1 MAAREVSSR
10 NRSVATPTVGR
21 SQVVVGGGTG
31 SVRSADDTEV
41 VPPKAERGEMGTS
54 IGAGETMDEVDARA
68 NGEAVAPSMEN
79 PDETNVWPTASEEAA
94 FLSEARGRGE
104 VVVPI
109 ARETA
114 EEVEENAKALPKL
127 SELVERIPPETR
139 ELLVEL
145 FRARFVAVKRVR
157 KADLKK

>member
-1 MAAREVSSR
+1 MAAVEAGRATMEARALVAPREPVKVAATAPAVQEDRAVVS
-10 NRSVATPTVGR
+10 
-21 SQVVVGGGTG
+21 Q
-31 SVRSADDTEV
+31 ADEGA
-41 VPPKAERGEMGTS
+41 AEAFEPV
-54 IGAGETMDEVDARA
+54 EARA
-68 NGEAVAPSMEN
+68 NGEAAAPSMEN

-104 VVVPI
+104 VVVPV

-139 ELLVEL
+139 ELLDEL
-145 FRARFVAVKRVR
+145 FRARFVAVKRVPK
-157 KADLKK
+157 KALKGEAAR

>member
-1 MAAREVSSR
+1 MASIEAGRATMEARPLVAPRETVEVT
-10 NRSVATPTVGR
+10 AGAPAGIEAAP
-21 SQVVVGGGTG
+21 Q
-31 SVRSADDTEV
+31 
-41 VPPKAERGEMGTS
+41 AED
-54 IGAGETMDEVDARA
+54 GAGETVEPMI
-68 NGEAVAPSMEN
+68 NGEAAVPPMDN

-109 ARETA
+109 AREAA

-139 ELLVEL
+139 ELLDEL